1 MGGLANFIERAGVAT
16 TSISLIREHSEAVG
30 PPRALWVPFPLGR
43 PLGVA
48 GDNAFQRRVLHAALN
63 LLETATAPLIEDFP
77 EEAPNTEEREGWV
90 CPVSFAPPQAPTLEQ
105 RLRMEIARLNPWA
118 EETRRAR
125 GRTLIGA
132 SGGSIETLDAIAA
145 VLAYVADGG
154 DVHQLPTADGD
165 GQPIDVAWWHTMPFL
180 LRHLAEDL
188 RIHYQEAIAAQPG
201 SGQPTHRELTQW
213 IFSQTVLGETL
224 TKVGETITATGER
237 RLLTLRGYI
246 IPEGFVAGD
255 ESFGRRQPGDPPGFQ
270 RAVAGN
276 RYLRGE
282 GD

>member
-48 GDNAFQRRVLHAALN
+48 GDNAFQPGITCRAQLVGDGDFTRNRGLSRRGSEHGRARRMGLSGQLRAA
-63 LLETATAPLIEDFP
+63 
-77 EEAPNTEEREGWV
+77 
-90 CPVSFAPPQAPTLEQ
+90 QAPTLEQ

-132 SGGSIETLDAIAA
+132 SGGSTETLDAIAA

-154 DVHQLPTADGD
+154 DVHQLPKTDGD

-188 RIHYQEAIAAQPG
+188 RIHYQEAVAAQPG
-201 SGQPTHRELTQW
+201 GGQPTHRELTQW

-237 RLLTLRGYI
+237 RLLTLRGHI